1 MIIKEEK
8 KMKKGYYIHFEARAT
23 AGVSKKI
30 DMQITELSKYFTID
44 EINIRSRKVSIIKRL
59 RRLLPGGAVDRTY
72 DDAIREMSNP
82 DFVYIRRTTADKNYL
97 KFLAE
102 IKRRWRTCKIIV
114 EIFTYPY
121 DRDEFMRWTTWPYYF
136 KEKYQR
142 KRLSQYIDRYVTF
155 SEDKIIFDTPTIQTG
170 NGVFVDDIKIPNN
183 IGQDNNAVN
192 LIGVAYMQKHHGYER
207 VIKGLYAYYKEGNTR
222 KVICHLVGDGPEKR
236 RYQKLV
242 KKYGLTENVIFYP
255 TLIGEDLDRV
265 YEQGDVA
272 ISALG
277 VYKDGINREN
287 SLKTRE
293 YMAKGFPMVVGCKVD
308 GIDET
313 FPFVCQFPNNSSPID
328 IKNLL
333 AFYDDLCQKYT
344 KKEMQNMIR
353 DYVKRVADMPIVM
366 KPIIDYIS
374 I

>member
-1 MIIKEEK
+1 
-8 KMKKGYYIHFEARAT
+8 MKKGYYVHFDARKT

-30 DMQITELSKYFTID
+30 DMQISELSRYFTID
-44 EINIRSRKVSIIKRL
+44 EINIKPIEVSVARRL
-59 RRLLPGGAVDRTY
+59 RRLLPGGAVERTY
-72 DDAIREMSNP
+72 DEAIKEMDSP

-97 KFLAE
+97 IFLAE
-102 IKRRWRTCKIIV
+102 IKKTWSACKIIV

-142 KRLSQYIDRYVTF
+142 RRLAQYVDRYVTY
-155 SEDKIIFDTPTIQTG
+155 SEDEVIFGTPTIQTG
-170 NGVFVDDIKIPNN
+170 NGVLVDNIKIPDG
-183 IGQDNNAVN
+183 IQKEDDTVN

-207 VIKGLYAYYKEGNTR
+207 VIKGLYAYYREGNTR
-222 KVICHLVGDGPEKR
+222 KVICHLVGDGPEKV

-242 KKYGLTENVIFYP
+242 EKYGLKENVVFYP
-255 TLIGEDLDRV
+255 TLIGEELDKV
-265 YEQGDVA
+265 YEKGDVA
-272 ISALG
+272 LSALG

-293 YMAKGFPMVVGCKVD
+293 YMAKGFPMVTGCKVD

-313 FPFVCQFPNNSSPID
+313 YPFVCQFPNNSSPID
-328 IKNLL
+328 IKRILS
-333 AFYDDLCQKYT
+333 FYDDLCETYS
-344 KKEMQNMIR
+344 KEEMRMNIR
-353 DYVKRVADMPIVM
+353 SYVKKVADMPIVM